1 MAENKGLLD
10 YRTIKG
16 FEGANDTPWT
26 DGLLGDNQTITGQE
40 FSDNPVVGGMQK
52 FNKGL
57 LGTVLKT
64 GEQGLNYAMGTAM
77 APFNFIGDTAE
88 QVHEAL
94 PDSWANKLS
103 DIMYNSG
110 GSMDSDEFGDEF
122 EGHLIEGIMAF
133 PLFAEFRPIAMK
145 SLQNKTP
152 LPKIIKEKVL
162 QKANINSSIRYT
174 MDDVKDMF
182 EGLNIS
188 DKTQSGIIYEY
199 DWYTKGK
206 KWEGDKG
213 NLWNGIKVNAKEQ
226 SKFEA
231 KIKEK
236 IMKREVIIQEG
247 ETWAEQSQIKARL
260 DTLDLNDLNK
270 TRIEQGLTPIKETV
284 TTIVDGKPIEAKFIS
299 GKIDG
304 IEVGLQNNE
313 VKRVAYILSDGIKS
327 SHRKFDQSRY
337 VMGLVDEYPSQTN
350 VLREKIRILE
360 SEIRVDEAS
369 GTVALSKLDELK
381 TLKEKGFNEMKNDLG
396 MRQDSPINPPY
407 SIGEAETLSHELGHI
422 IHNKLSIKTIPEFL
436 KNNNLELGI
445 ANKELIELSKKMRP
459 NLWDD
464 TMYKNKLETN
474 PDSRSYILELMNEQS
489 TYRMKDVEL
498 LADFIKGYLVDPKL
512 TKRLAPNMSKIL
524 QKMVNESWFKDILKL
539 AKADIMPKGGMLQKQ
554 EINSG
559 LLNTTTV

>member
-88 QVHEAL
+88 QVHEKL

-133 PLFAEFRPIAMK
+133 PLFAEFRPIALK
-145 SLQNKTP
+145 SLQKKTP
-152 LPKIIKEKVL
+152 LPKIVKEKIL
-162 QKANINSSIRYT
+162 QKANINSSIRYK

-182 EGLNIS
+182 EDLDIS
-188 DKTQSGIIYEY
+188 DKTQTGIIYEY

-213 NLWNGIKVNAKEQ
+213 NLWHGIKVNAKEQ

-236 IMKREVIIQEG
+236 IMKREIIIQEG

-270 TRIEQGLTPIKETV
+270 TRIEQGRTPIKETV
-284 TTIVDGKPIEAKFIS
+284 TTKVDGKPIEAKFIS

-304 IEVGLQNNE
+304 KNIGLENNE
-313 VKRVAYILSDGIKS
+313 IKRLAYIFSDSIKS
-327 SHRKFDQSRY
+327 SHREFDRNNL
-337 VMGLVDEYPSQTN
+337 VMGLVDDYPATTRA
-350 VLREKIRILE
+350 LREKIKKLE
-360 SEIRVDEAS
+360 SEIKADES
-369 GTVALSKLDELK
+369 IGTVELSKLDELNE
-381 TLKEKGFNEMKNDLG
+381 LKELAREERSKNLA
-396 MRQDSPINPPY
+396 MRQDNKFFQPPY
-407 SIGEAETLSHELGHI
+407 SSSEAETLSHELGHLL
-422 IHNKLSIKTIPEFL
+422 HLQLTKNTIPNFL
-436 KNNNLELGI
+436 LGNNLEIGV
-445 ANKELIELSKKMRP
+445 ANAELIAVSKNMRP
-459 NLWDD
+459 NLWNDKHLK
-464 TMYKNKLETN
+464 TYKDRLYPDKVLE
-474 PDSRSYILELMNEQS
+474 DHQKQV

-539 AKADIMPKGGMLQKQ
+539 AKADIMPKGGMLQKE

>member
-88 QVHEAL
+88 QVHEKL

-122 EGHLIEGIMAF
+122 QGHLIEGIMAF
-133 PLFAEFRPIAMK
+133 PLFAEFRPIALK
-145 SLQNKTP
+145 SLQKKTP
-152 LPKIIKEKVL
+152 LPKIVKEKIL
-162 QKANINSSIRYT
+162 QKANINSSIRYK

-182 EGLNIS
+182 EDLDIS
-188 DKTQSGIIYEY
+188 DKTQTGIIYEY

-213 NLWNGIKVNAKEQ
+213 NLWHGIKVNAKEQ

-236 IMKREVIIQEG
+236 IMKREIIIQEG

-270 TRIEQGLTPIKETV
+270 TRIEQGRTPIKETV
-284 TTIVDGKPIEAKFIS
+284 TTKVDGKPIEAKFIS

-304 IEVGLQNNE
+304 KNIGLENNE
-313 VKRVAYILSDGIKS
+313 IKRLAYIFSDSIKS
-327 SHRKFDQSRY
+327 SHREFDRNNL
-337 VMGLVDEYPSQTN
+337 VMGLVDDYPATTRA
-350 VLREKIRILE
+350 LREKIKKLE
-360 SEIRVDEAS
+360 SEIKADES
-369 GTVALSKLDELK
+369 IGTVELSKLDELNE
-381 TLKEKGFNEMKNDLG
+381 LKELAREERSKNLA
-396 MRQDSPINPPY
+396 MRQDNKFFQPPY
-407 SIGEAETLSHELGHI
+407 SSSEAETLSHELGHLL
-422 IHNKLSIKTIPEFL
+422 HLQLTKNTIPNFL
-436 KNNNLELGI
+436 LGNNLEIGV
-445 ANKELIELSKKMRP
+445 ANAELIAVSKNMRP
-459 NLWDD
+459 NLWNDKHLK
-464 TMYKNKLETN
+464 TYKDRLYPDKVLE
-474 PDSRSYILELMNEQS
+474 DHQKQV

-539 AKADIMPKGGMLQKQ
+539 AKADIMPKGGMLQKE

>member
-26 DGLLGDNQTITGQE
+26 DGLLADNQTITGQE

-88 QVHEAL
+88 QVHEKL

-133 PLFAEFRPIAMK
+133 PLFAEFRPIALK
-145 SLQNKTP
+145 SLQKKTP
-152 LPKIIKEKVL
+152 LPKIVKEKIL
-162 QKANINSSIRYT
+162 QKANINSSIRYK

-182 EGLNIS
+182 EDLDIS
-188 DKTQSGIIYEY
+188 DKTQTGIIYEY

-213 NLWNGIKVNAKEQ
+213 NLWHGIKVNAKEQ

-236 IMKREVIIQEG
+236 IMKREIIIQEG

-270 TRIEQGLTPIKETV
+270 TRIEQGRTPIKETV
-284 TTIVDGKPIEAKFIS
+284 TTKVDGKPIEAKFIS

-304 IEVGLQNNE
+304 KNIGLENNE
-313 VKRVAYILSDGIKS
+313 IKRLAYIFSDSIKS
-327 SHRKFDQSRY
+327 SHREFDRNNL
-337 VMGLVDEYPSQTN
+337 VMGLVDDYPATTRA
-350 VLREKIRILE
+350 LREKIKKLE
-360 SEIRVDEAS
+360 SEIKADES
-369 GTVALSKLDELK
+369 IGTVELSKLDELNE
-381 TLKEKGFNEMKNDLG
+381 LKELAREERSKNLA
-396 MRQDSPINPPY
+396 MRQDNKFFQPPY
-407 SIGEAETLSHELGHI
+407 SSSEAETLSHELGHLL
-422 IHNKLSIKTIPEFL
+422 HLQLTKNTIPNFL
-436 KNNNLELGI
+436 LGNNLEIGV
-445 ANKELIELSKKMRP
+445 ANAELIAVSKNMRP
-459 NLWDD
+459 NLWNDKHLK
-464 TMYKNKLETN
+464 TYKDRLYPDKVLE
-474 PDSRSYILELMNEQS
+474 DHQKQV

-539 AKADIMPKGGMLQKQ
+539 AKADIMPKGGMLQKE